1 MGRVAYLTS
10 APLFCTVEHM
20 TTSYTEPLTKEDLQ
34 AWVDYTEQMG
44 QMLMASGF
52 QLIRNQL
59 PPFPV
64 TAVERARWEIRR
76 RGETV

>member
-1 MGRVAYLTS
+1 
-10 APLFCTVEHM
+10 M
-20 TTSYTEPLTKEDLQ
+20 TDYTKPLTTEDLQ

-44 QMLMASGF
+44 QMMMASGF

-64 TAVERARWEIRR
+64 TAIERARFEIARR
-76 RGETV
+76 SK

>member
-1 MGRVAYLTS
+1 MINYR
-10 APLFCTVEHM
+10 
-20 TTSYTEPLTKEDLQ
+20 EPLTTEDLQ

-64 TAVERARWEIRR
+64 TAIERARFEIARR
-76 RGETV
+76 SK

>member
-1 MGRVAYLTS
+1 
-10 APLFCTVEHM
+10 M
-20 TTSYTEPLTKEDLQ
+20 TDYTQPLTKEDLQ

-64 TAVERARWEIRR
+64 TAMERARFEIARR
-76 RGETV
+76 SK